1 MDFLFTDEQLE
12 LRAAVRGFLGRKS
25 SADSVRRLMATD
37 AGYDPA
43 VWRQLSD
50 QLGLPGL
57 AVPEEYQGAG
67 FGYLELGIVFEEMG
81 RALLCAPYLSSVALA
96 AEALLR
102 CADEAARKD
111 LLPGLATGQRIGTL
125 ALLEQPGRWDEASV
139 QTRARRSGARR
150 SGAGWVLDG
159 GKRHV
164 PDGHVADLI
173 LVGARTPAGVGLF
186 AVDGDAPGLTR
197 VSVPTLDQ
205 TRKQAHLDFAGTP
218 ARLIGDEGDGGRV
231 LRRVLDT
238 AAILLAAEQAG
249 GASRVVEMAAGYAGM
264 RVQFGRPIGSFQ
276 AIKHLCADMLTEA
289 EAARSAAYHGLW
301 ALAADHE
308 DVPLAASLAKVYCS
322 AAYSKLAGDAIQVHG
337 GIGFTWEHPAH
348 LYFKRAKSSEVLF
361 GTPAYHRD
369 RLALRLGLS
378 EPKGR
383 GATWTEERG
392 TSDEGRERLKAPRR
406 RAEDPE
412 IRILPEDRTFADEVQ
427 RWLDSHL
434 VGEFAEYRGVGGP
447 DDAAAWDVRLRWEK
461 ELSAG
466 RWLGLTWPPE
476 YGGRGATLAQ
486 AIIFEYLYARA
497 EAPYRVGVQGQ
508 DLFGPTL
515 LTFGTAEQK
524 ARFLPKILAAEEF
537 WGQGFSEP
545 DAGSDLASVR
555 TAARRDG
562 EEWVIDGQKIW
573 MTFGASADW
582 LYVLCRTDP
591 RASRHHGLSLLLVP
605 ARQPGVQIRPIT
617 NMLGAG
623 EFCEVFFTG
632 ARTRAD
638 LVVGAPGDGWKVA
651 MAALGVERGTLLMPQ
666 QLGFEREA
674 EEVLRLARGGAGV
687 GVAGVAGGGASGLS
701 HRLVDAWIA
710 VRLMRVTALRT
721 IGELVAGRPPGAQAA
736 TSKLYASVQHQRL
749 LELATE
755 LLAEEATVTGDGY
768 ALEPLQRAFLLSRA
782 ETIYGG
788 SSQIQRNIIGERVL
802 GLPKEPRAG

>member
-1 MDFLFTDEQLE
+1 
-12 LRAAVRGFLGRKS
+12 
-25 SADSVRRLMATD
+25 
-37 AGYDPA
+37 
-43 VWRQLSD
+43 
-50 QLGLPGL
+50 
-57 AVPEEYQGAG
+57 
-67 FGYLELGIVFEEMG
+67 
-81 RALLCAPYLSSVALA
+81 
-96 AEALLR
+96 
-102 CADEAARKD
+102 
-111 LLPGLATGQRIGTL
+111 
-125 ALLEQPGRWDEASV
+125 
-139 QTRARRSGARR
+139 
-150 SGAGWVLDG
+150 
-159 GKRHV
+159 
-164 PDGHVADLI
+164 
-173 LVGARTPAGVGLF
+173 
-186 AVDGDAPGLTR
+186 
-197 VSVPTLDQ
+197 
-205 TRKQAHLDFAGTP
+205 
-218 ARLIGDEGDGGRV
+218 
-231 LRRVLDT
+231 
-238 AAILLAAEQAG
+238 
-249 GASRVVEMAAGYAGM
+249 
-264 RVQFGRPIGSFQ
+264 
-276 AIKHLCADMLTEA
+276 
-289 EAARSAAYHGLW
+289 
-301 ALAADHE
+301 
-308 DVPLAASLAKVYCS
+308 
-322 AAYSKLAGDAIQVHG
+322 
-337 GIGFTWEHPAH
+337 
-348 LYFKRAKSSEVLF
+348 
-361 GTPAYHRD
+361 
-369 RLALRLGLS
+369 
-378 EPKGR
+378 
-383 GATWTEERG
+383 
-392 TSDEGRERLKAPRR
+392 
-406 RAEDPE
+406 
-412 IRILPEDRTFADEVQ
+412 LPEDRAFADEVQ

-434 VGEFAEYRGVGGP
+434 VGEFAEHRGVGGP
-447 DDAAAWDVRLRWEK
+447 DDSTAWDVRLRWEK

-466 RWLGLTWPPE
+466 GWLGLTWPPE

-515 LTFGTAEQK
+515 LMFGTAEQK

-555 TAARRDG
+555 TQARLVKGDG
-562 EEWVIDGQKIW
+562 EVGGDEWVIDGQKIW

-582 LYVLCRTDP
+582 LYVLCRTDTSS
-591 RASRHHGLSLLLVP
+591 SRHRGLSLLLVP

-674 EEVLRLARGGAGV
+674 EEVLRLARS
-687 GVAGVAGGGASGLS
+687 AGGLGAAAAAGLDAAAAAGLS

-721 IGELVAGRPPGAQAA
+721 IGELVAGRTPGAQAA

-755 LLAEEATVTGDGY
+755 LLAEEATVTGEGY

-802 GLPKEPRAG
+802 GLPKEPRPG

>member
-1 MDFLFTDEQLE
+1 M
-12 LRAAVRGFLGRKS
+12 K
-25 SADSVRRLMATD
+25 
-37 AGYDPA
+37 
-43 VWRQLSD
+43 
-50 QLGLPGL
+50 
-57 AVPEEYQGAG
+57 
-67 FGYLELGIVFEEMG
+67 
-81 RALLCAPYLSSVALA
+81 
-96 AEALLR
+96 
-102 CADEAARKD
+102 
-111 LLPGLATGQRIGTL
+111 
-125 ALLEQPGRWDEASV
+125 
-139 QTRARRSGARR
+139 
-150 SGAGWVLDG
+150 
-159 GKRHV
+159 
-164 PDGHVADLI
+164 GH
-173 LVGARTPAGVGLF
+173 G
-186 AVDGDAPGLTR
+186 
-197 VSVPTLDQ
+197 
-205 TRKQAHLDFAGTP
+205 
-218 ARLIGDEGDGGRV
+218 E
-231 LRRVLDT
+231 
-238 AAILLAAEQAG
+238 AG
-249 GASRVVEMAAGYAGM
+249 GA
-264 RVQFGRPIGSFQ
+264 
-276 AIKHLCADMLTEA
+276 
-289 EAARSAAYHGLW
+289 
-301 ALAADHE
+301 
-308 DVPLAASLAKVYCS
+308 
-322 AAYSKLAGDAIQVHG
+322 
-337 GIGFTWEHPAH
+337 
-348 LYFKRAKSSEVLF
+348 
-361 GTPAYHRD
+361 
-369 RLALRLGLS
+369 
-378 EPKGR
+378 
-383 GATWTEERG
+383 
-392 TSDEGRERLKAPRR
+392 RR
-406 RAEDPE
+406 RAEDRDIE
-412 IRILPEDRTFADEVQ
+412 ILPEDQAFADEVR

-447 DDAAAWDVRLRWEK
+447 DDSAAWDVRLRWEK

-466 RWLGLTWPPE
+466 GWLGLTWPQE

-515 LTFGTAEQK
+515 LMFGTAEQK

-591 RASRHHGLSLLLVP
+591 GSSRHRGLSLLLVP

-674 EEVLRLARGGAGV
+674 EEVLRLARGGAGS
-687 GVAGVAGGGASGLS
+687 GAAGGAGVAAAGLGAAGAAGLS

-721 IGELVAGRPPGAQAA
+721 IGELVAGRTPGAQAA

-802 GLPKEPRAG
+802 GLPKEPRPG

>member
-1 MDFLFTDEQLE
+1 MDIE
-12 LRAAVRGFLGRKS
+12 
-25 SADSVRRLMATD
+25 
-37 AGYDPA
+37 
-43 VWRQLSD
+43 
-50 QLGLPGL
+50 
-57 AVPEEYQGAG
+57 
-67 FGYLELGIVFEEMG
+67 
-81 RALLCAPYLSSVALA
+81 
-96 AEALLR
+96 
-102 CADEAARKD
+102 
-111 LLPGLATGQRIGTL
+111 
-125 ALLEQPGRWDEASV
+125 
-139 QTRARRSGARR
+139 
-150 SGAGWVLDG
+150 
-159 GKRHV
+159 
-164 PDGHVADLI
+164 
-173 LVGARTPAGVGLF
+173 
-186 AVDGDAPGLTR
+186 
-197 VSVPTLDQ
+197 
-205 TRKQAHLDFAGTP
+205 
-218 ARLIGDEGDGGRV
+218 
-231 LRRVLDT
+231 
-238 AAILLAAEQAG
+238 
-249 GASRVVEMAAGYAGM
+249 
-264 RVQFGRPIGSFQ
+264 
-276 AIKHLCADMLTEA
+276 
-289 EAARSAAYHGLW
+289 
-301 ALAADHE
+301 
-308 DVPLAASLAKVYCS
+308 
-322 AAYSKLAGDAIQVHG
+322 
-337 GIGFTWEHPAH
+337 
-348 LYFKRAKSSEVLF
+348 
-361 GTPAYHRD
+361 
-369 RLALRLGLS
+369 
-378 EPKGR
+378 
-383 GATWTEERG
+383 
-392 TSDEGRERLKAPRR
+392 
-406 RAEDPE
+406 
-412 IRILPEDRTFADEVQ
+412 ILPEDQAFADEVR

-447 DDAAAWDVRLRWEK
+447 DDSAAWDVRLRWEK

-466 RWLGLTWPPE
+466 GWLGLTWPQE

-515 LTFGTAEQK
+515 LMFGTPEQK

-555 TAARRDG
+555 TQARLLKVDEEVG
-562 EEWVIDGQKIW
+562 GGEWVIDGQKIW

-591 RASRHHGLSLLLVP
+591 GSSRHRGLSLLLVP

-638 LVVGAPGDGWKVA
+638 LVLGAPGDGWKVA

-674 EEVLRLARGGAGV
+674 EEVLRLARGASGSGA
-687 GVAGVAGGGASGLS
+687 AGGGTAGLS

-721 IGELVAGRPPGAQAA
+721 IGELVAGRTPGAQAA

-755 LLAEEATVTGDGY
+755 LLAEEATVTGADY

-802 GLPKEPRAG
+802 GLPKEPRPG